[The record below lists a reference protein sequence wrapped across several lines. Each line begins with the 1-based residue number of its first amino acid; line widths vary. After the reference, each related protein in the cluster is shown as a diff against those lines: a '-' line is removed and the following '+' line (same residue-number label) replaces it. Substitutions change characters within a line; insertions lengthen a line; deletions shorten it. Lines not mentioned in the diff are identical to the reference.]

1 MPRQVNRPYA
11 PDRGLPRAHERALA
25 ASPASPPKAE
35 NSTPESDVTTAYKI
49 GELGQKTRFFSITTE
64 YAKPS
69 AGKSALV
76 QKLLFLGGS
85 GAAQDSISMRE
96 TPKAS
101 NNIAVDF
108 RPTQR
113 FRRAAAPSGLHT
125 VPGPPNLRHV
135 RAACNRTAA
144 NLPAPAGPA
153 RPRSPARRSAAPAR
167 RWQTYGRYRDRRY
180 AGIDPAESAMP
191 APLGAGGPGHQFPRA
206 AAMCAASKRMVNV
219 RSNCS
224 SWHTS
229 GRVPP
234 RARTRERSPHRA
246 SRAGHRI
253 GHVVLLRDWPLEASN
268 EKAWRGFMDA
278 LRFLQN
284 LDLRRLRTLRAHR
297 RHEADADSSSNDFSH
312 WPGFPRSA
320 RTNPCRP
327 LPGDEAITFFRVEP
341 LNDAG
346 FHTVFPRN

>member
-49 GELGQKTRFFSITTE
+49 GGTRPENAVFSITTE

-153 RPRSPARRSAAPAR
+153 
-167 RWQTYGRYRDRRY
+167 GRDRLLADLPRQPVGGKHM
-180 AGIDPAESAMP
+180 AGTAIGVTRGIDPADQQCQH
-191 APLGAGGPGHQFPRA
+191 PLGAGGPGHQFPA
-206 AAMCAASKRMVNV
+206 PPPCA
-219 RSNCS
+219 
-224 SWHTS
+224 
-229 GRVPP
+229 
-234 RARTRERSPHRA
+234 
-246 SRAGHRI
+246 
-253 GHVVLLRDWPLEASN
+253 
-268 EKAWRGFMDA
+268 
-278 LRFLQN
+278 
-284 LDLRRLRTLRAHR
+284 RLRNA
-297 RHEADADSSSNDFSH
+297 
-312 WPGFPRSA
+312 W
-320 RTNPCRP
+320 
-327 LPGDEAITFFRVEP
+327 
-341 LNDAG
+341 
-346 FHTVFPRN
+346 